1 VWWNQKSIIALHAFV
16 QVTTINNI
24 ESNRSRTA
32 TTMTLP
38 FYDELMMEKKPRVC
52 GAVVFSRFMKN
63 PVICSATSPKN
74 DRKYQQFDAWEG
86 GGSAASPPT
95 TEHVTGTHR
104 SLPSTNSS
112 TDDSSLLR
120 PGSPKSRVATPP
132 QTSSAA
138 KGETDTGGI
147 HSSNHS
153 KTRSCMPNAAL
164 NSQNLTRYQDLAK
177 TDLSMYFEETLAGI
191 KTRPAPADTGIE
203 HQQHTLDAS
212 MSSKGSSAVA
222 RRSME
227 MDKYFEQHISS
238 QNILQF
244 DPYMMMMTGDQNIVS
259 GIVSPVAEVSELT
272 CESAEPKGTEDL
284 LAKSQYMRQIEVMED
299 EDDNDDVMWNILY
312 ATGKGTHV
320 EQRQP
325 DETTTKT
332 LNHGEERERP
342 VHNNVISM
350 LKEQRETYKSE
361 ADALREEMEMIRR
374 QLAGVRKMLPQQKLQ
389 KQDDEWEESVDVWDK
404 MGTMEFLQPFS
415 GKQSGD
421 EVFMQRAEN
430 CFKKDWEFS
439 FHGRDMKDLPERDAD
454 EQRRSKSNRVGEI
467 QTSIESRLDD
477 YAQHLRGER
486 ASRYEQGYASNVSD
500 SSSESAG
507 RHRVSFSDPEVSDE
521 CEYDENCVT
530 LSVGPDNNTILPPR
544 LQRWKNVTKA
554 AESMQ
559 GSEDEENNDQERP
572 NHYAEANC
580 DHDQYEEFSD
590 VRNDVTA
597 QTDDCDYQQEHDND
611 SYHGATHNQT
621 DDDDYQFYKQCQELE
636 VIPEVDEC
644 ELSINNGEYTKDMNT
659 VKTLLKK
666 YGKRVSFSMDEQE
679 TFSVEE
685 EMPLVQIE
693 NIDAVI
699 EYRGAKDPDAW
710 FGRHANLSQDK
721 EEREVRRSRKI
732 SLTVALSPKSGS
744 QASSERRRREFG
756 EAPGREQSKESFTF
770 VKESNVKPSCLTSA
784 PTNGR
789 KVGRISRDTIS
800 LWETKKW

>member
-1 VWWNQKSIIALHAFV
+1 
-16 QVTTINNI
+16 
-24 ESNRSRTA
+24 
-32 TTMTLP
+32 
-38 FYDELMMEKKPRVC
+38 
-52 GAVVFSRFMKN
+52 
-63 PVICSATSPKN
+63 
-74 DRKYQQFDAWEG
+74 
-86 GGSAASPPT
+86 
-95 TEHVTGTHR
+95 
-104 SLPSTNSS
+104 
-112 TDDSSLLR
+112 
-120 PGSPKSRVATPP
+120 
-132 QTSSAA
+132 
-138 KGETDTGGI
+138 
-147 HSSNHS
+147 
-153 KTRSCMPNAAL
+153 
-164 NSQNLTRYQDLAK
+164 
-177 TDLSMYFEETLAGI
+177 
-191 KTRPAPADTGIE
+191 
-203 HQQHTLDAS
+203 
-212 MSSKGSSAVA
+212 
-222 RRSME
+222 
-227 MDKYFEQHISS
+227 
-238 QNILQF
+238 
-244 DPYMMMMTGDQNIVS
+244 
-259 GIVSPVAEVSELT
+259 
-272 CESAEPKGTEDL
+272 
-284 LAKSQYMRQIEVMED
+284 
-299 EDDNDDVMWNILY
+299 
-312 ATGKGTHV
+312 
-320 EQRQP
+320 
-325 DETTTKT
+325 
-332 LNHGEERERP
+332 
-342 VHNNVISM
+342 
-350 LKEQRETYKSE
+350 
-361 ADALREEMEMIRR
+361 
-374 QLAGVRKMLPQQKLQ
+374 
-389 KQDDEWEESVDVWDK
+389 
-404 MGTMEFLQPFS
+404 
-415 GKQSGD
+415 
-421 EVFMQRAEN
+421 
-430 CFKKDWEFS
+430 
-439 FHGRDMKDLPERDAD
+439 
-454 EQRRSKSNRVGEI
+454 
-467 QTSIESRLDD
+467 
-477 YAQHLRGER
+477 
-486 ASRYEQGYASNVSD
+486 
-500 SSSESAG
+500 
-507 RHRVSFSDPEVSDE
+507 
-521 CEYDENCVT
+521 
-530 LSVGPDNNTILPPR
+530 
-544 LQRWKNVTKA
+544 
-554 AESMQ
+554 MQ